1 MNTKL
6 SISIILLFTVI
17 STLTSQT
24 TWFKKDATWHYRFYS
39 TWEGSGYE
47 KIVYTSDT
55 LIEGKLCKKLLRD
68 VYFVSVQTKTIEHKK
83 KRAQFVYQSG
93 DTIWQYKNNT
103 FKQLYNFNLQIGD
116 TVPFMNFHT
125 VQNNKNVVSDI
136 KTITIHGEKLRQQT
150 IDVFQNNNILT
161 KINIIEK
168 IGVTS
173 SPFSLFWNEFLI
185 NVFDIPTHK
194 FRCYS
199 DWVTPT
205 INYSND
211 VCEALPVTVDTDE
224 SDKAINLSLYPNPCT
239 EKIYIKNLNTEVRY
253 KVYTAQG
260 AEMMSGT
267 TKGEIDVHGLQ
278 NGHYLLKIKDY
289 TPKIIIKE

>member
-1 MNTKL
+1 MKTKL
-6 SISIILLFTVI
+6 SISMILLFTVV
-17 STLTSQT
+17 STLTSQS
-24 TWFKKDATWHYRFYS
+24 TWFEKDATWYYKFYS
-39 TWEGSGYE
+39 YWEGSGYE
-47 KIVYTSDT
+47 KIVHVSDT
-55 LIEGKLCKKLLRD
+55 LIKGKLCKKLLRD
-68 VYFVSVQTKTIEHKK
+68 VYFVSVQTKTIEHKN

-136 KTITIHGEKLRQQT
+136 QTITIQGESLRQQT
-150 IDVFQNNNILT
+150 IDVFENNNILT

-173 SPFSLFWNEFLI
+173 SPFSFFWNEFLI

-199 DWVTPT
+199 DHATSS

-211 VCEALPVTVDTDE
+211 VCDALPVTVDTDE
-224 SDKAINLSLYPNPCT
+224 SDMANNLSLYPNPCSD
-239 EKIYIKNLNTEVRY
+239 KIYIKNLHSEVSY
-253 KVYTAQG
+253 KVYTIHG
-260 AEMMSGT
+260 TEMMSGM
-267 TKGEIDVHGLQ
+267 TKGEIDVNGLQ
-278 NGHYLLKIKDY
+278 DGLYLLKIKNQ
-289 TPKIIIKE
+289 TPKKIIKE

>member
-1 MNTKL
+1 MNIKL
-6 SISIILLFTVI
+6 SISIILLFTVL

-24 TWFKKDATWHYRFYS
+24 TWFEKDATWHYRFFS

-68 VYFVSVQTKTIEHKK
+68 VYFVSLQTKTIEHKD

-93 DTIWQYKNNT
+93 DTIWQYKNST

-116 TVPFMNFHT
+116 TLPFMNFHT

-136 KTITIHGEKLRQQT
+136 QTITIQGESLRQQT
-150 IDVFQNNNILT
+150 IDVYENNNILT

-185 NVFDIPTHK
+185 NVFDFPTHK

-199 DWVTPT
+199 DHVTST

-211 VCEALPVTVDTDE
+211 ECDALPVTVNTDE
-224 SDKAINLSLYPNPCT
+224 SETANNLTFYPNPCSD
-239 EKIYIKNLNTEVRY
+239 KIYIKNLNSEVSY
-253 KVYTAQG
+253 KVYTSHG
-260 AEMMSGT
+260 TEMMSGMT
-267 TKGEIDVHGLQ
+267 NGEIDVNGLQ
-278 NGHYLLKIKDY
+278 NGLYLLKIKNNVLK
-289 TPKIIIKE
+289 KIIKD